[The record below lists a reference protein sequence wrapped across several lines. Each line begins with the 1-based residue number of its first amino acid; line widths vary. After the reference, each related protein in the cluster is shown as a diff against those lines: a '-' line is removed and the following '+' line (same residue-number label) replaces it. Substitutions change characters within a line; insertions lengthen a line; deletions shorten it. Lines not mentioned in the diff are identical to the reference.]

1 MNYSVAG
8 FHSSVHFLFPGCPPP
23 RLLSSSGYLNTFKTQ
38 PKCLLLLLLPGLG
51 QVPSS
56 VVPLF
61 SCKALSSLHHSFL
74 IYSFCM
80 PLFYRKAG
88 AGAYSPLYPKCMVY
102 SRCSINSPYVMKLKV
117 WTYLYKVWICPG
129 PTQMEC
135 YSMQNDFT

>member
-38 PKCLLLLLLPGLG
+38 PKCLLLLLLRGLG

-61 SCKALSSLHHSFL
+61 SCKALSS
-74 IYSFCM
+74 
-80 PLFYRKAG
+80 P
-88 AGAYSPLYPKCMVY
+88 SPQLSNQQLLCASLLPEGRGRSLLTFVSQMHGIQQVLNTFSLCNEIKSLDIFVQ
-102 SRCSINSPYVMKLKV
+102 SLDLSWTNSNGMLQHEK
-117 WTYLYKVWICPG
+117 
-129 PTQMEC
+129 
-135 YSMQNDFT
+135 